1 MKTPCN
7 KCGKTIG
14 FFDRNYKIDNE
25 KLKIKYDVLCGDCNG
40 VLKKGVEKLDDM
52 YQWMMNNLKKNKDVQ
67 KNGMVSVEA
76 DLLILLAVEAL
87 FSVAPDYYHLD
98 SPLNQTFIRA
108 KESRGVDRQR
118 DIVRIVHIL
127 LMYGFEANLKEQ
139 GLDSTRNF
147 IAYMIQ
153 NEQFLEE
160 VEVNC
165 GVEDELVKANVFLS
179 RRGLIIDTLD
189 NPKLIYISIPS
200 DLLVDYQVESSEII
214 NEVILKNVFYPWD
227 KKKNVVLTLV

>member
-25 KLKIKYDVLCGDCNG
+25 KLNIKYDGLCGDCHNI
-40 VLKKGVEKLDDM
+40 LKKGIEKLDDM
-52 YQWMMNNLKKNKDVQ
+52 YQWMTNNLKKNKDVQ

-87 FSVAPDYYHLD
+87 FSVAPDYYDLN

-127 LMYGFEANLKEQ
+127 LLYGFEANLK
-139 GLDSTRNF
+139 
-147 IAYMIQ
+147 
-153 NEQFLEE
+153 
-160 VEVNC
+160 
-165 GVEDELVKANVFLS
+165 
-179 RRGLIIDTLD
+179 
-189 NPKLIYISIPS
+189 
-200 DLLVDYQVESSEII
+200 
-214 NEVILKNVFYPWD
+214 
-227 KKKNVVLTLV
+227 